1 MGLAD
6 EITGSVVRRRNE
18 IERAIDALTGDDL
31 RDFIA
36 ALNNESV
43 PPSAI
48 SKALANRGILLDAR
62 RISDYR
68 NNGGRIR
75 YGLDGKRVAG

>member
-6 EITGSVVRRRNE
+6 EIALSNVKKRSE
-18 IERAIDALTGDDL
+18 IERAIDQLEGADL
-31 RDFIA
+31 RDFIG
-36 ALNNESV
+36 ALHNASIS
-43 PPSAI
+43 PTAI
-48 SKALANRGILLDAR
+48 SRALANRGIMVDPR

-75 YGLDGKRVAG
+75 FGLDGKRVS